1 MFFFPSIPLW
11 RTMTSLAGSCT
22 HTRTHTII
30 LLSLQEP
37 HTQVYNT
44 TPKQHRNVFGKWLWG
59 SNCSDCR
66 GFFSHLYSS
75 KARNNYWVH
84 YQLVCLMM
92 LLFIVLSVNCKDTV
106 KTLVLIFFNKKQ
118 WKIQIQSLLFFLIE
132 RVWNMGHCLFIL
144 FYFFIFG
151 GGVVY
156 LFCLGKCIRN

>member
-1 MFFFPSIPLW
+1 MYYLPVVYIYSAAFSCVIFFLSCCVWVLAFNILVFCSFFPSIPLW

-118 WKIQIQSLLFFLIE
+118 WKIQIQSLLFF
-132 RVWNMGHCLFIL
+132 
-144 FYFFIFG
+144 
-151 GGVVY
+151 
-156 LFCLGKCIRN
+156 